1 MIRLE
6 PGSIVDGFTITAKF
20 AKGGM
25 GTLWHATKDGID
37 YPLVLK
43 MPFLDPGRDVSTI
56 VGFEVEEMI
65 LKRLSGPHVPKF
77 AGSGDLSQTPFIA
90 MELVRGENLEAV
102 IGKGPL
108 SAPELQRIGI
118 AVAEAISSLHRQ
130 RVIHLDLKPEN
141 IFLAERGAVLIDYG
155 LARHLDLPDLLAEE
169 SSVPMGT
176 PAYISPEQVLG
187 HRDHFGSDIFSLGC
201 ILYELA
207 SGEKPFGEP
216 ASEAGMRR
224 RLFQAPAPLRQHNMD
239 LPRWLEQVIQ
249 KCMEVDPARRYP
261 DATRLLMDL
270 NNPDQIVLREG
281 KPEVKSGGFFKK
293 VTGLFVKI
301 KPEERVMASLGRK
314 KIESANIVMV
324 AVDLTEG
331 VDQLA
336 QTVRAEAA
344 RVLWTAPEAKL
355 ACFTVLKTK
364 VIGDDQEISVDGKS
378 AYVSR
383 LVQLKDWARL
393 YELPE
398 ELISYHVI
406 EALDPAQAILDFAA
420 RNDVDHIVIGARGS
434 SAMRRHLGSVSA
446 KVVAES
452 LCSCTV
458 IRVKKDEH
466 AAVYRENEQVAALH
480 DV

>member
-6 PGSIVDGFTITAKF
+6 PGSVVDGFTITSKF

-25 GTLWHATKDGID
+25 GTLWHAEKPGFN

-65 LKRLSGPHVPKF
+65 LKRLSGQHVPKF
-77 AGSGDLSQTPFIA
+77 AGSGDLSQTPYIA

-102 IGKGPL
+102 LAKAPL
-108 SAPELQRIGI
+108 HAPDLQRIAI

-141 IFLAERGAVLIDYG
+141 IFLAERGAVIIDYG

-176 PAYISPEQVLG
+176 PSYISPEQVLG
-187 HRDHFGSDIFSLGC
+187 HRDHFGSDIFALGC

-207 SGEKPFGEP
+207 TGEKPFGEP

-224 RLFQAPAPLRQHNMD
+224 RLFQAPAAPRQRNKE
-239 LPRWLEQVIQ
+239 LPRWLEEVIQ
-249 KCMEVDPARRYP
+249 KCLEVDPARRYA
-261 DATRLLMDL
+261 DAGRLLMDL
-270 NNPDQIVLREG
+270 NNPDQIVLRESKQEKQAG
-281 KPEVKSGGFFKK
+281 LLKRL
-293 VTGLFVKI
+293 TGLFSKS
-301 KPEERVMASLGRK
+301 KPEDTLLSSLGRK
-314 KIESANIVMV
+314 RIESANIIMV
-324 AVDLTEG
+324 AVDLSDG

-336 QTVRAEAA
+336 QTVRSEAA
-344 RVLWTAPEAKL
+344 RILWTAPDAKL

-364 VIGDDQEISVDGKS
+364 VIGDDQQTSADGKS

-434 SAMRRHLGSVSA
+434 SALRRHLGSVSA

-466 AAVYRENEQVAALH
+466 EAAYREREQVATLH

>member
-6 PGSIVDGFTITAKF
+6 PGSIIDGFTVTSKF

-25 GTLWHATKDGID
+25 GTLWHAEKAGID

-102 IGKGPL
+102 LAKAPL
-108 SAPELQRIGI
+108 PASELQRIAI

-141 IFLAERGAVLIDYG
+141 IFLADRGAVLIDYG

-207 SGEKPFGEP
+207 TGEKPFGEP

-224 RLFQAPAPLRQHNMD
+224 RLFQVPARPRERNKD
-239 LPRWLEQVIQ
+239 IPRWLEEVIL
-249 KCMEVDPARRYP
+249 KCLEIDPARRYP
-261 DATRLLMDL
+261 DAARLLMDL
-270 NNPDQIVLREG
+270 NNPDQIVLRDSKQAEKPAG
-281 KPEVKSGGFFKK
+281 LLKRVSGLFSKAKPEDK
-293 VTGLFVKI
+293 
-301 KPEERVMASLGRK
+301 VMASLGRK
-314 KIESANIVMV
+314 RIESANIIMV
-324 AVDLTEG
+324 AVDLSDG
-331 VDQLA
+331 VDLLA
-336 QTVRAEAA
+336 KMVRSEAA

-364 VIGDDQEISVDGKS
+364 VIGDDQQTTTDGKS

-383 LVQLKDWARL
+383 LVQLKDWARP
-393 YELPE
+393 YELPD

-406 EALDPAQAILDFAA
+406 EAVDPAQAILDFAD
-420 RNDVDHIVIGARGS
+420 RNDIDHIVIGARGS
-434 SAMRRHLGSVSA
+434 SALRRHLGSVSA

-466 AAVYRENEQVAALH
+466 EAAYREREQVAALH